1 MRWKQSS
8 ALQRPKRG
16 SDPSTT
22 VVVDHS
28 LQIRGPHVPPPPAR
42 FWSAPLHLHRCA
54 PNLAPPPSRF
64 PPPLPL
70 SFLPPL
76 LPEKALG
83 SLSKAFSPN
92 LPPSSPTFHLPQPP
106 IALSFPPPPPPRARA
121 PRRDRSIDRPLLSSR
136 GRTRGRIGCA
146 RGGPGRQRACVR
158 GWRATRWARRGGGGE
173 TGGLARDGCV
183 IGAARRLLGG
193 RSVRLSF
200 SSLAGGGGGGGGQGW
215 WWWPPRGGREGA
227 RR

>member
-106 IALSFPPPPPPRARA
+106 IALSFPPSTRARA
-121 PRRDRSIDRPLLSSR
+121 PARSIDRSPPSLFPR
-136 GRTRGRIGCA
+136 ADARADRVRAWGARTTACVCA
-146 RGGPGRQRACVR
+146 RMACHEVGAPR
-158 GWRATRWARRGGGGE
+158 RRW
-173 TGGLARDGCV
+173 
-183 IGAARRLLGG
+183 
-193 RSVRLSF
+193 
-200 SSLAGGGGGGGGQGW
+200 
-215 WWWPPRGGREGA
+215 
-227 RR
+227 

>member
-83 SLSKAFSPN
+83 SLSKAFSPISHPPPH
-92 LPPSSPTFHLPQPP
+92 LPSPQPP
-106 IALSFPPPPPPRARA
+106 SPSFLHARA
-121 PRRDRSIDRPLLSSR
+121 PRRDRSIDRPFFFR
-136 GRTRGRIGCA
+136 GRRAGGSVRA
-146 RGGPGRQRACVR
+146 WGPGRQRACVR

-173 TGGLARDGCV
+173 TGGSRAMV
-183 IGAARRLLGG
+183 
-193 RSVRLSF
+193 V
-200 SSLAGGGGGGGGQGW
+200 
-215 WWWPPRGGREGA
+215 
-227 RR
+227 